1 MCTAEAAFSGT
12 GDEGDKRPS
21 GEATGTLYTWLSME
35 GMAVKEGCDAKCAFR
50 NTGCEGYDVEEQ
62 LATGIGVYDAL

>member
-1 MCTAEAAFSGT
+1 
-12 GDEGDKRPS
+12 
-21 GEATGTLYTWLSME
+21 ME
-35 GMAVKEGCDAKCAFR
+35 GMAVKEGCDAKCACR